1 MLNPQALQLRVGV
14 DVGSQCH
21 RVAVGLSDGSLLEE
35 FETLH
40 TAAGF
45 EDFFSRIEEHAKH
58 HPYPIAVAM
67 EGYNGHVRPL
77 DSLVRA
83 RGWQLFNVNNLKLA
97 RFKEIFP
104 AAAKSDR
111 IEPAKTL
118 ELFQLRDHLPMAGDV
133 LQEVMATPEEN
144 DILKRLSRR
153 RRRLVNEKRR
163 LVNEKGRVVNSM
175 QADLQAAAPGLLLI
189 TRDVANL
196 WFLNFLTCRDDF
208 RKLARVR
215 RASLLK
221 LPAIGPTYADRI
233 QAWQNDACFGHD
245 ARLVGDMIRQ
255 DAMRILEL
263 NQQIKALEVE
273 TARIAAKSTIACQL
287 ASIPGYGSVCSAEL
301 AGEIG
306 TIARFRS
313 EASLALYLG
322 MATLDNSSGKY
333 RGSKA
338 PKHVNARAKGAM
350 MIAVDHHRKRVPQSQ
365 RYYEK
370 KRAEGK
376 KHNRAIRALGR
387 HLCRIIFKMLSH
399 ERPLTKNSKISQI
412 PSSKFQRD
420 VHMRKSQ
427 TASGA
432 SAAVKGCRMPVA
444 QERCGELGRQASDK
458 PQWRK
463 PRADYAG
470 WRHVL
475 WGKWD

>member
-1 MLNPQALQLRVGV
+1 MLNPQSLQLRVGV

-21 RVAVGLSDGSLLEE
+21 SVAVGLTDGSLLEE
-35 FETLH
+35 FEIPH

-45 EDFFSRIEEHAKH
+45 GDFFSRIEGHAKR

-77 DSLVRA
+77 DSLVKA
-83 RGWQLFNVNNLKLA
+83 RGWRLFNVNNLKLA

-111 IEPAKTL
+111 IDSAKTL
-118 ELFQLRDHLPMAGDV
+118 ELFQLRDHLPMADGV

-144 DILKRLSRR
+144 DVLKRLSRR
-153 RRRLVNEKRR
+153 RRRLVDER
-163 LVNEKGRVVNSM
+163 GRVISAM
-175 QADLQAAAPGLLLI
+175 QADLQAVVPGLLQI
-189 TRDVANL
+189 TRFAGNL
-196 WFLNFLTCRDDF
+196 WFLSFLTCRTDI

-233 QAWQNDACFGHD
+233 QDWQQDPCFGPD
-245 ARLVGDMIRQ
+245 ALLVGDMIRQ

-263 NQQIKALEVE
+263 NRQVKALEVE
-273 TARIAAKSTIACQL
+273 MARISANSTIANHL
-287 ASIPGYGSVCSAEL
+287 ASIPGYGLVCSAEL

-306 TIARFRS
+306 TIARFKS

-322 MATLDNSSGKY
+322 MASLDNSSGKF

-338 PKHVNARAKGAM
+338 PKHVNTRAKAAM
-350 MIAVDHHRKRVPQSQ
+350 MAAIDHHRKRVPQSQ

-376 KHNRAIRALGR
+376 RHNQAIRALGR
-387 HLCRIIFKMLSH
+387 HLCRVIFKMLSQ
-399 ERPLTKNSKISQI
+399 ERPYWID
-412 PSSKFQRD
+412 P
-420 VHMRKSQ
+420 
-427 TASGA
+427 
-432 SAAVKGCRMPVA
+432 
-444 QERCGELGRQASDK
+444 
-458 PQWRK
+458 
-463 PRADYAG
+463 
-470 WRHVL
+470 
-475 WGKWD
+475 

>member
-14 DVGSQCH
+14 DVGSRCH
-21 RVAVGLSDGSLLEE
+21 SVAVGLTDGSLLEE
-35 FETLH
+35 FEIPH

-45 EDFFSRIEEHAKH
+45 GDFFARVEGHATR

-77 DSLVRA
+77 DSLVKA
-83 RGWQLFNVNNLKLA
+83 RGWRLFNVNNLKLA

-111 IEPAKTL
+111 IDSAKTL

-133 LQEVMATPEEN
+133 LQEVMTTPEEN

-153 RRRLVNEKRR
+153 RRRLVNER
-163 LVNEKGRVVNSM
+163 GRVINSL
-175 QADLQAAAPGLLLI
+175 QADLQAVAPGLLQI
-189 TRDVANL
+189 TREVGNL
-196 WFLNFLTCRDDF
+196 WFLNFLTCRKGLL
-208 RKLARVR
+208 KLARLR

-221 LPAIGPTYADRI
+221 VPGIGATYADAI
-233 QAWQNDACFGHD
+233 QEWQGRAFFGHD
-245 ARLVGDMIRQ
+245 ASLVGDMIQQ
-255 DAMRILEL
+255 DAARILEL
-263 NQQIKALEVE
+263 KQQIKDLEE
-273 TARIAAKSTIACQL
+273 QMARIAESSSIAGQL
-287 ASIPGYGSVCSAEL
+287 VSIPGYGAICSAEL

-306 TIARFRS
+306 TVERFRG

-338 PKHVNARAKGAM
+338 PKHVNARAKAAM

-376 KHNRAIRALGR
+376 RHNQAIRALGR
-387 HLCRIIFKMLSH
+387 HLCRVIFKMLTQ
-399 ERPLTKNSKISQI
+399 ERPYWID
-412 PSSKFQRD
+412 P
-420 VHMRKSQ
+420 
-427 TASGA
+427 
-432 SAAVKGCRMPVA
+432 
-444 QERCGELGRQASDK
+444 
-458 PQWRK
+458 
-463 PRADYAG
+463 
-470 WRHVL
+470 
-475 WGKWD
+475 